1 MSQGGGTPAEAT
13 SSKQR
18 QGLFGDIKISEQ
30 ARWRS
35 KNSARLGPV
44 KRLYGILLQARQ
56 TNKRTYPHNCVQ
68 LAVSRI
74 Q

>member
-35 KNSARLGPV
+35 KEFCPIGTGKASLWDSAAG
-44 KRLYGILLQARQ
+44 
-56 TNKRTYPHNCVQ
+56 TSN
-68 LAVSRI
+68 
-74 Q
+74 